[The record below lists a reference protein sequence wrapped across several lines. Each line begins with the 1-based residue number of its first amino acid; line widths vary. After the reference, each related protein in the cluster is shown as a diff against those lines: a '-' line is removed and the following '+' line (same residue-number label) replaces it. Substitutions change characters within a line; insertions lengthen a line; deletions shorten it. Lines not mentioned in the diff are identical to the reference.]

1 MERVN
6 ESSCIPKRY
15 KVYYDRKEEVIM
27 RKIILASASP
37 RRKELLERAGVDFE
51 VLLDVSL
58 PDGNGFSV
66 CAEIKREYE
75 IPVIFLPASGDENR
89 ISDNP
94 GEAVKQLASDK
105 AASVIRTM
113 KDSADGTIVIG
124 SDTVVVFENV
134 ILGKPHDT
142 EDAVNTLKKLQA
154 NTHQVYT
161 GVSVWEK
168 KEKVWTEHTFYE
180 STDVTFY
187 PVSDEEIREYV
198 ATGEPMDKAGSYGI
212 QGLFGIYVKGING
225 DYNNVVGLPVARLFY
240 EMKKSGINLR
250 G

>member
-1 MERVN
+1 M
-6 ESSCIPKRY
+6 K
-15 KVYYDRKEEVIM
+15 
-27 RKIILASASP
+27 KIILASASP

-51 VLLDVSL
+51 VM
-58 PDGNGFSV
+58 
-66 CAEIKREYE
+66 
-75 IPVIFLPASGDENR
+75 PASGEEKR
-89 ISDNP
+89 ISDDP

-105 AASVIRTM
+105 AASVTAVV
-113 KDSADGTIVIG
+113 KESADGTIVIG
-124 SDTVVVFENV
+124 SDTVVVFENK
-134 ILGKPHDT
+134 ILGKPQDT

-154 NTHQVYT
+154 STHQVYT

-168 KEKVWTEHTFYE
+168 KEDVWTEHTFYE

-225 DYNNVVGLPVARLFY
+225 D
-240 EMKKSGINLR
+240 
-250 G
+250 

>member
-51 VLLDVSL
+51 V
-58 PDGNGFSV
+58 
-66 CAEIKREYE
+66 
-75 IPVIFLPASGDENR
+75 LPASGDENR

-142 EDAVNTLKKLQA
+142 EDAVNTLKKLP
-154 NTHQVYT
+154 T
-161 GVSVWEK
+161 GASLARRRR
-168 KEKVWTEHTFYE
+168 TISILP
-180 STDVTFY
+180 STTMWWM
-187 PVSDEEIREYV
+187 PS
-198 ATGEPMDKAGSYGI
+198 TP
-212 QGLFGIYVKGING
+212 
-225 DYNNVVGLPVARLFY
+225 LPASWRW
-240 EMKKSGINLR
+240 
-250 G
+250 